1 MSIKVPKLKTKSVT
15 TRDTTGKIRR
25 YKAPS
30 RTTVLK
36 NLKKLKKP
44 SSSTSF
50 DKKLQPVLVKNV
62 LSNTKIAKT

>member
-30 RTTVLK
+30 RSVVLK

-44 SSSTSF
+44 SSTTTF
-50 DKKLQPVLVKNV
+50 DNKLQPVLMKNV